1 MGIFRGTGGTGDATT
16 DAVASQVGEDA
27 ATASAKANAAA
38 SSATAAANSATAAET
53 AKDAAVVAQG
63 AAETAETAA
72 ETAQTASEAARD
84 LAQGYRDTASGHA
97 TTATTKASEA
107 SDSAADASKLAVT
120 AEDTQYT
127 LADTV
132 TTGYSALHY
141 NAKAQAAKTAA
152 ETAQTAAESAKAD
165 AETAESNAS
174 TSESNAST
182 HATNASNSA
191 TAAAT
196 SATAAEAAKDAIDG
210 LYLGAQSSNPTVDGN
225 GAALTVGDWYFNTS
239 DNTTRIY
246 DGSAWNT
253 INPDL
258 VGDSSPQLGGDLDLN
273 SNNITGTGG
282 LNITGDITLS
292 GTVDGRDVAADGT
305 RLDTIEDN
313 ADVTDATNV
322 EAAGALMDSEV
333 TNLAQVKAFDSADY
347 ATAAQGAT
355 ADAALAASA
364 VSTYGLTLI
373 DDEDAATARSTLGLG
388 TAATTASSDYLSST
402 GGTVTGDV
410 DFVSTDAGSS
420 AGPEFTLFR
429 NSASPDDGDYLGQI
443 KFDGKSDT
451 GVTRVYAKITGKT
464 SDVTNGTEDG
474 LIETAVK
481 SNGSN
486 VIVSRQTGTALK
498 LLNGVSIEVDGT
510 VTATGGT
517 STNWNTAYGWGDH
530 SAAGYL
536 TSSSTLN
543 ADNMTTGTLSGGTY

>member
-38 SSATAAANSATAAET
+38 NSATDAANSATAAATSET
-53 AKDAAVVAQG
+53 NAATSATNASTSATNASTSATNASTSATN
-63 AAETAETAA
+63 AATSATSASGSATTATTKA
-72 ETAQTASEAARD
+72 TEAATS
-84 LAQGYRDTASGHA
+84 ATNAATSA

-107 SDSAADASKLAVT
+107 ATSAT
-120 AEDTQYT
+120 
-127 LADTV
+127 
-132 TTGYSALHY
+132 
-141 NAKAQAAKTAA
+141 NAA
-152 ETAQTAAESAKAD
+152 
-165 AETAESNAS
+165 
-174 TSESNAST
+174 TSETNAATSET
-182 HATNASNSA
+182 NAATSATNAATSATNASNSA

-225 GAALTVGDWYFNTS
+225 GAALTVGDWYFNTT

-246 DGSAWNT
+246 DGSAWNVV
-253 INPDL
+253 NPDL

-282 LNITGDITLS
+282 LNITGNIALT

-313 ADVTDATNV
+313 ADVTDTANV
-322 EAAGALMDSEV
+322 TAAGALMDSEV
-333 TNLAQVKAFDSADY
+333 TNLAQVKAFD
-347 ATAAQGAT
+347 
-355 ADAALAASA
+355 
-364 VSTYGLTLI
+364 
-373 DDEDAATARSTLGLG
+373 
-388 TAATTASSDYLSST
+388 SSDYLSST

-410 DFVSTDAGSS
+410 DFVSTDAGST

-429 NSASPDDGDYLGQI
+429 NSASPADGDYLGQI

-498 LLNGVSIEVDGT
+498 LINGVSIEVDGT

-530 SAAGYL
+530 SAEGYL

>member
-16 DAVASQVGEDA
+16 DAVASQVGTDA

-38 SSATAAANSATAAET
+38 SSATDAANSATAAATSET
-53 AKDAAVVAQG
+53 NAATSATNASTSATNASTSATNASTSATN
-63 AAETAETAA
+63 AATSATSASGSATTATTKA
-72 ETAQTASEAARD
+72 TEAATS
-84 LAQGYRDTASGHA
+84 ATNAATSA

-107 SDSAADASKLAVT
+107 ATSAT
-120 AEDTQYT
+120 
-127 LADTV
+127 
-132 TTGYSALHY
+132 
-141 NAKAQAAKTAA
+141 NAA
-152 ETAQTAAESAKAD
+152 
-165 AETAESNAS
+165 
-174 TSESNAST
+174 TSETNAGTSET
-182 HATNASNSA
+182 NAATSATNAATSATNASNSA

-210 LYLGAQSSNPTVDGN
+210 LYLGALSSNPTVDGN
-225 GAALTVGDWYFNTS
+225 GDAVTVGDWYFNTT

-246 DGSAWNT
+246 DGSAWNVV
-253 INPDL
+253 NPDL

-282 LNITGDITLS
+282 LNITGNIALT
-292 GTVDGRDVAADGT
+292 GTVAGRDVAADGT

-313 ADVTDATNV
+313 ADVTDTANV
-322 EAAGALMDSEV
+322 TAAGALMDSEV
-333 TNLAQVKAFDSADY
+333 TNLAQVKAFD
-347 ATAAQGAT
+347 
-355 ADAALAASA
+355 
-364 VSTYGLTLI
+364 
-373 DDEDAATARSTLGLG
+373 
-388 TAATTASSDYLSST
+388 SSDYLSST

-410 DFVSTDAGSS
+410 DFVSTDAGSA

-498 LLNGVSIEVDGT
+498 LINGVSIEVDGT

>member
-16 DAVASQVGEDA
+16 DAVASQVGQDA

-38 SSATAAANSATAAET
+38 SSATDAANSATAAATSET
-53 AKDAAVVAQG
+53 NAATSATNASTSATN
-63 AAETAETAA
+63 AATSATNASTSETNAATSATSASGSATTATTKA
-72 ETAQTASEAARD
+72 TEAATS
-84 LAQGYRDTASGHA
+84 ATNAATSA

-107 SDSAADASKLAVT
+107 ATSAT
-120 AEDTQYT
+120 
-127 LADTV
+127 
-132 TTGYSALHY
+132 
-141 NAKAQAAKTAA
+141 NAA
-152 ETAQTAAESAKAD
+152 
-165 AETAESNAS
+165 
-174 TSESNAST
+174 TSETNAGTSET
-182 HATNASNSA
+182 NAATSATNAATSATNASNSA

-210 LYLGAQSSNPTVDGN
+210 LYLGALSSNPTVDGN
-225 GAALTVGDWYFNTS
+225 GDAVTAGDWYFNTT

-246 DGSAWNT
+246 DGSAWNVV
-253 INPDL
+253 NPDL

-273 SNNITGTGG
+273 SNNITGTGS
-282 LNITGDITLS
+282 LNITGNIALT

-333 TNLAQVKAFDSADY
+333 TNLAQVKAFNSADY

-364 VSTYGLTLI
+364 VSAYGLTLI
-373 DDEDAATARSTLGLG
+373 DDADAATARGTLGLG

-410 DFVSTDAGSS
+410 DFVSTDAGST

>member
-38 SSATAAANSATAAET
+38 NSATDAANSATAAATSET
-53 AKDAAVVAQG
+53 NAATSATNASTSATNASTSATNASTSATN
-63 AAETAETAA
+63 AATSATSASGSATTATTKA
-72 ETAQTASEAARD
+72 TEAATS
-84 LAQGYRDTASGHA
+84 ATNAATSA

-107 SDSAADASKLAVT
+107 ATSAT
-120 AEDTQYT
+120 
-127 LADTV
+127 
-132 TTGYSALHY
+132 
-141 NAKAQAAKTAA
+141 NAA
-152 ETAQTAAESAKAD
+152 
-165 AETAESNAS
+165 
-174 TSESNAST
+174 TSETNAATSET
-182 HATNASNSA
+182 NAATSATNAATSATNASNSA

-225 GAALTVGDWYFNTS
+225 GAALTVGDWYFNTT

-246 DGSAWNT
+246 DGSAWNVV
-253 INPDL
+253 NPDL

-282 LNITGDITLS
+282 LNITGNIALT

-333 TNLAQVKAFDSADY
+333 TNLAQVKAFDS
-347 ATAAQGAT
+347 
-355 ADAALAASA
+355 
-364 VSTYGLTLI
+364 
-373 DDEDAATARSTLGLG
+373 
-388 TAATTASSDYLSST
+388 SDYLSST

-410 DFVSTDAGSS
+410 DFVSTDAGST

-429 NSASPDDGDYLGQI
+429 NSASPADGDYLGQI

-498 LLNGVSIEVDGT
+498 LINGVSIEVDGT

-530 SAAGYL
+530 SAEGYL